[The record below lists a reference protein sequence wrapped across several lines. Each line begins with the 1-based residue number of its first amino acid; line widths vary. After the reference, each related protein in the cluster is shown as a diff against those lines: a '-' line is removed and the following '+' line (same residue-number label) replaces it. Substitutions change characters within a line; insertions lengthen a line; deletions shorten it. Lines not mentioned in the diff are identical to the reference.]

1 MPSSVL
7 EQPGAHERHLLRK
20 RGNPLFGPVA
30 DIATDSAAQAQ
41 ARLADAQERDAF
53 IQRFQALL
61 QQAINLKPN
70 EESEV
75 LLALKGSLDEAY
87 THCSS
92 LGGELGPLRQGLAR
106 LTETVMVAVRAA
118 AGSDPQ
124 AMMELEQEALA
135 RASHYRLLEH
145 VLVADLMRPNS
156 VVPADE
162 LVPTLLDAPQA
173 ALEAALWLFDGEQ
186 LGRLGGEG
194 RLLLSHCRE
203 QGAELPAAWR
213 NLALLEGAFQEM
225 PLDAAKH

>member
-1 MPSSVL
+1 MPSSAL

-20 RGNPLFGPVA
+20 RGNPLFGPPA
-30 DIATDSAAQAQ
+30 GAATDSAAQAQ

-61 QQAINLKPN
+61 QQAMDLKPN

-75 LLALKGSLDEAY
+75 LLTLKGSLDEAY

-92 LGGELGPLRQGLAR
+92 LGGELEPYRRGLAR
-106 LTETVMVAVRAA
+106 LTETVMAAVRAG
-118 AGSDPQ
+118 AGADPQ
-124 AMMELEQEALA
+124 AVMELEQEALA

-145 VLVADLMRPNS
+145 PLVADLMRPDS

-162 LVPTLLDAPQA
+162 LVPTLLSASEE

-186 LGRLGGEG
+186 LGRLGNEG
-194 RLLLSHCRE
+194 RLLLSHCRA
-203 QGAELPAAWR
+203 QGSELPAAWR
-213 NLALLEGAFQEM
+213 NLARLERVSQEV
-225 PLDAAKH
+225 PPDAARH